1 MIKRKSVRWISVSRL
16 IRMLVKEGYEAADF
30 NARCQNFAV
39 ALQLAEKLGAHRKTL
54 NFIIL
59 DFVARAKRMELKF
72 NFLKF
77 PGPEVMLK
85 FAQLG
90 ASRSAIESLVKEFA
104 RNGIMGG
111 NLAALIAASKILGRK
126 PKQSEILMI
135 VDDYIKSSFSDIA
148 LEKRLI
154 TLAGDISCNLVDQ
167 VRNKLSER
175 HSRLSHHSIDSID
188 W

>member
-1 MIKRKSVRWISVSRL
+1 MIKRKSVRQISVGRL

-30 NARCQNFAV
+30 NVRCQNFSV
-39 ALQLAEKLGAHRKTL
+39 ALQLAEKLGASRKTL

-59 DFVARAKRMELKF
+59 DFVARAKRTELKF

-90 ASRSAIESLVKEFA
+90 ASRSAIESLTKEFA

-111 NLAALIAASKILGRK
+111 NLAAFIAASKILGRK
-126 PKQSEILMI
+126 PEQSEILMI
-135 VDDYIKSSFSDIA
+135 VDDYVKSTFSDIA

-154 TLAGDISCNLVDQ
+154 ALAGEISCDLADR

-175 HSRLSHHSIDSID
+175 RSCLPHIID